1 MKGIAYTAISTISE
15 LISIDNRAPKTK
27 EISSVFGTAGHVV
40 NESYQGLVF
49 IRYVDGTT
57 TKTIQ

>member
-1 MKGIAYTAISTISE
+1 MKGIAYTAISKISE

-27 EISSVFGTAGHVV
+27 EISSVFCTDGHVV
-40 NESYQGLVF
+40 NESYRGLVF

-57 TKTIQ
+57 TKTMQ